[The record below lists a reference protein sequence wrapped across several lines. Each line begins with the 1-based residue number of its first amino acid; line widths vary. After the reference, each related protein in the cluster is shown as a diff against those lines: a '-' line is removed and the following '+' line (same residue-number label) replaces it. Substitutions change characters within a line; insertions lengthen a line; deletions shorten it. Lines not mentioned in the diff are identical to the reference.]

1 MLKKALILVTIVIV
15 LCICCFGCENNNS
28 IWYEVKTLKSDFG
41 SKDDWDLKCV
51 ISSVEQIESIKE
63 NYEIG
68 DELNDYND
76 DFFKEK
82 SLILYLF
89 GSPHGGDN
97 VCVDSIQVD
106 DKIITI
112 TMLYKEKRGV
122 NYLDALTY
130 WVCVIEVNSK
140 DVVDCNQIIV
150 KSITRITK

>member
-1 MLKKALILVTIVIV
+1 MLKKALILVTIVIL
-15 LCICCFGCENNNS
+15 LCICFFGCANDNS

-41 SKDDWDLKCV
+41 SKDEWNLKCV

-89 GSPHGGDN
+89 GSSHGGDN

-112 TMLYKEKRGV
+112 TMLYKEKKGAI
-122 NYLDALTY
+122 YLDALTY
-130 WVCVIEVNSK
+130 CVCVIEVN
-140 DVVDCNQIIV
+140 N
-150 KSITRITK
+150 